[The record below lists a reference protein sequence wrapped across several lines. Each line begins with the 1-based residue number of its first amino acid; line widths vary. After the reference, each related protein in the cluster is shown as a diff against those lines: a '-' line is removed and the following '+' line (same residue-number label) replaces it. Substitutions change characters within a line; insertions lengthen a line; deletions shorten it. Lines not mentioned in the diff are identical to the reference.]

1 MIERGLVPENL
12 PPAEDVQKVE
22 HRLNNEKKKM
32 LKQWEAQHLDSMAG
46 NTKWKKQK
54 FIELGSKGKI
64 SSKND
69 HFWKKQNKRKS
80 CNAL

>member
-32 LKQWEAQHLDSMAG
+32 LKQWEAQHL
-46 NTKWKKQK
+46 
-54 FIELGSKGKI
+54 
-64 SSKND
+64 
-69 HFWKKQNKRKS
+69 
-80 CNAL
+80 